1 MVIRESEA
9 LAAKELGESIKKL
22 KVVSADIIVSGTKD
36 KPYFEIKYMEVGKN
50 DYNIGYG
57 SYCLDYVFEWKNE
70 CFVIVEKKSVL
81 KRYYEKIKNAIM
93 KKGVMGKNHEQT
105 QKEKI

>member
-1 MVIRESEA
+1 MNN
-9 LAAKELGESIKKL
+9 KKL

-70 CFVIVEKKSVL
+70 CFAIVEKKSVL
-81 KRYYEKIKNAIM
+81 KRYYEKIKNAIL
-93 KKGVMGKNHEQT
+93 KKV
-105 QKEKI
+105 